1 MLRAR
6 EADMGSRRI
15 RITPGLVVG
24 LAVMLLGVVLTLDN
38 VGVLQAR
45 QFVRFWPVLLIA
57 AGLVRLRYGGQA
69 GSRGGSYALMFIGLT
84 LVLVNLNI
92 LRFRSALALFLVYAG
107 AAIVWRTL
115 RGGGGAPDPT
125 PDPSRHLDLLA
136 VLGGIHRSV
145 SAQDFSGGQATA
157 VLGGCEVDLSR
168 ASIESGEAVFNT
180 FAFWGGIDVKV
191 PTDWTVEVQGAAVL
205 GGFNDS
211 SRRPDDDRKKLIVTG
226 YALMGGVE
234 VHN

>member
-6 EADMGSRRI
+6 EAGMRSSRI

-24 LAVMLLGVVLTLDN
+24 MAVMLLGVVLTLDN
-38 VGVLQAR
+38 VGLMQAR

-57 AGLVRLRYGGQA
+57 AGLVRLLYGGQA
-69 GSRGGSYALMFIGLT
+69 GSRWGSYALIFIGLT

-92 LRFRSALALFLVYAG
+92 LRFRSALALFLVCAG

-115 RGGGGAPDPT
+115 PGGGGAPSHL
-125 PDPSRHLDLLA
+125 PDPGRHLDLLA
-136 VLGGIHRSV
+136 VLGGVHRSV
-145 SAQDFSGGQATA
+145 SAQDFRGGQATA
-157 VLGGCEVDLSR
+157 VMGGCEVDLSG

-191 PTDWTVEVQGAAVL
+191 PADWTVEVQGVAVL

-211 SRRPDDDRKKLIVTG
+211 SRRPDNDRKKLIVTG